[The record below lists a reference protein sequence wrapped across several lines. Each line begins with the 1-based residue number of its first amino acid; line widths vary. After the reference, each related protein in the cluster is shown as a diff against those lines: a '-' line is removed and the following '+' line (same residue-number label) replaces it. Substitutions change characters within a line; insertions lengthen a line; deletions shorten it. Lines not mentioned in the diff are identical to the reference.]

1 MVAVL
6 LQAHR
11 VRRLHHL
18 EPFRR
23 VDLVRAQD
31 GAHLVVQDLGRRAG
45 QAGEPGIPQPGQ
57 VVVERQAQ
65 RVGAGADL
73 QRREGMHVHVR
84 CRRLHRLDDGEIGV
98 AGVAGLDAALQAHLG
113 GAARPGFRRARR
125 DLGHVEIVG
134 LVAMAE
140 VVPALGE
147 GAELAAVGADVGV
160 VDVAIDDVGHG
171 VADALG
177 AQCVGRPADGGEVRA
192 ARVEQRDDVGLVQAD
207 ALCDA
212 RQHPRDRRRR
222 PRIVAAR
229 ARHLRGRQRLE
240 PARRPPV
247 LPRQTR
253 PIHVPQGGRD
263 QRRIEPAASGCR
275 LPQRARQARLPLEG
289 RGRRAIT

>member
-18 EPFRR
+18 EPFGG
-23 VDLVRAQD
+23 VDLVGAQD
-31 GAHLVVQDLGRRAG
+31 GAHLVVQDLGRRAR
-45 QAGEPGIPQPGQ
+45 QAGEPRIAQARE

-73 QRREGMHVHVR
+73 QRREGVHVHVGR
-84 CRRLHRLDDGEIGV
+84 RRLHRLDDGEIGV

-125 DLGHVEIVG
+125 DLGHVQIVG

-140 VVPALGE
+140 IVPALGE

-160 VDVAIDDVGHG
+160 VDVAVDDVGDG

-177 AQCVGRPADGGEVRA
+177 AQLVGRPADGREVRP
-192 ARVEQRDDVGLVQAD
+192 ARVEQRHDVRLVQAD
-207 ALCDA
+207 AVGDA
-212 RQHPRDRRRR
+212 RQHPRDRRSTR
-222 PRIVAAR
+222 PRIVDR
-229 ARHLRGRQRLE
+229 
-240 PARRPPV
+240 
-247 LPRQTR
+247 
-253 PIHVPQGGRD
+253 
-263 QRRIEPAASGCR
+263 
-275 LPQRARQARLPLEG
+275 
-289 RGRRAIT
+289 